1 MLLASAGSGG
11 TIAAVRELGI
21 KRHSVA
27 VLASRALSASS
38 WSKFAARS
46 HLAPHENKSQLFLER
61 LLAIGASNPGQI
73 LLPTSDETAWLYTV
87 HADELKNS
95 FRLYQPSI
103 ETIRRIL
110 DKTLLAESSLK
121 VGISVVPS
129 WSPSGV
135 NDVVELAATLPYPM
149 LIKARTHVH
158 RMRNDKGVVVYSAS
172 ELIDQYQKAIDRE
185 SFRPADSPLI
195 ATPVFPLL
203 QQFVGVGHEG
213 VISVTG
219 FIDPSAELFVTRCST
234 KIFQR
239 LGPVGV
245 GVCFESLP
253 PMPCLSESVRRL
265 CIELGYFGIF
275 EAEFIRFNNDWAL
288 IDFNPRLFSQIAMD
302 VRRGMPLPLLACLG
316 ASGQTSE
323 LRDAVTHAQQTEDLP
338 AVFCDSFTM
347 RAILLAKT
355 LSFRS
360 SPAERT
366 HWRNWKRK
374 HAAHMV
380 DFAFDWRDP
389 MPGLV
394 HALSESY
401 LGLKSIRRFLR
412 DTPWTL
418 FKKNELSMP
427 ENV

>member
-1 MLLASAGSGG
+1 
-11 TIAAVRELGI
+11 
-21 KRHSVA
+21 
-27 VLASRALSASS
+27 
-38 WSKFAARS
+38 
-46 HLAPHENKSQLFLER
+46 
-61 LLAIGASNPGQI
+61 
-73 LLPTSDETAWLYTV
+73 
-87 HADELKNS
+87 
-95 FRLYQPSI
+95 
-103 ETIRRIL
+103 
-110 DKTLLAESSLK
+110 
-121 VGISVVPS
+121 
-129 WSPSGV
+129 
-135 NDVVELAATLPYPM
+135 
-149 LIKARTHVH
+149 
-158 RMRNDKGVVVYSAS
+158 
-172 ELIDQYQKAIDRE
+172 
-185 SFRPADSPLI
+185 
-195 ATPVFPLL
+195 
-203 QQFVGVGHEG
+203 
-213 VISVTG
+213 
-219 FIDPSAELFVTRCST
+219 
-234 KIFQR
+234 
-239 LGPVGV
+239 
-245 GVCFESLP
+245 
-253 PMPCLSESVRRL
+253 MPCLSESVRRL

-316 ASGQTSE
+316 AAGRTSE